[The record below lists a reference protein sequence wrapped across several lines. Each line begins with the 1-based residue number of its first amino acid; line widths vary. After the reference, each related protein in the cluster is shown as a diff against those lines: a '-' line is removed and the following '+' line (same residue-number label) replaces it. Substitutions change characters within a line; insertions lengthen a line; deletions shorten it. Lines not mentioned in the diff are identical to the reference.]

1 MFLIT
6 VLLRNYRK
14 AVAQGFTGSLAERAY
29 YSSLVFP
36 GKKVRLKAKLAK
48 DDSGGI

>member
-14 AVAQGFTGSLAERAY
+14 AVAQGFHGSLAERAY
-29 YSSLVFP
+29 S
-36 GKKVRLKAKLAK
+36 
-48 DDSGGI
+48 DQENC